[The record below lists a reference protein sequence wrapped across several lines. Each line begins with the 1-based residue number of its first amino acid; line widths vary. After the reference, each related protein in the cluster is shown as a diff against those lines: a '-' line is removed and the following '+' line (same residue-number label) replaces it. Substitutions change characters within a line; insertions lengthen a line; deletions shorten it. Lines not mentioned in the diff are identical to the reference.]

1 MRREWLLRL
10 ALVAASA
17 GVVFLFAEVAV
28 RLTWTEPWYDK
39 LEDAQGRPDLTWFAV
54 GPSSLPLRGD
64 RDTTP
69 KTDGVTRVLFLGD
82 SFTYGL
88 RVPEP
93 ETFVAIVER
102 RLDLQRDDQVQVFNG
117 GIPGSMTEHWRQL
130 FEAMAEQYEP
140 DSVVAVF
147 FLRDGVEG
155 LTTHGLIGHVRDEL
169 QKRSRRSVAYRVSS
183 LYRLVA
189 ARLAQ
194 RQLSDWYLDTIEQG
208 YVGPEKRTGEWRR
221 AQENLLWLREQ
232 TERLGGRFALVIF
245 PVLFGL
251 DEDTY
256 PVQAAV
262 DEIERFARSS
272 DIPVLSLLPTYRG
285 TYAPD
290 LWVSA
295 HDQHPNSDAHRLAAD
310 AITPFVE
317 EQLADRAN

>member
-1 MRREWLLRL
+1 MRREWLSRL
-10 ALVAASA
+10 VLVAASV
-17 GVVFLFAEVAV
+17 GIVVLFAEFAV
-28 RLTWTEPWYDK
+28 RLTWTEPWYDQ
-39 LEDAQGRPDLTWFAV
+39 LEEAQGRPDLTWFVV
-54 GPSSLPLRGD
+54 GPSSLPLR
-64 RDTTP
+64 RDLDTAP
-69 KTDGVTRVLFLGD
+69 KTDGVVRVLFFGD

-88 RVPEP
+88 RVPEM
-93 ETFVAIVER
+93 ETFVALVDE
-102 RLDLQRDDQVQVFNG
+102 RLDLQRDEQVQVFNG

-140 DSVVAVF
+140 DSVVVVF
-147 FLRDGVEG
+147 FLRDGVAG

-169 QKRSRRSVAYRVSS
+169 QKRAQRSVAYRVSS

-194 RQLSDWYLDTIEQG
+194 RQLSDWYLDAIEQG
-208 YVGPEKRTGEWRR
+208 YVGSEKRTAEWRS

-232 TERLGGRFALVIF
+232 TERSGGRFALVIF

-251 DEDTY
+251 DEEIY

-262 DEIERFARSS
+262 DEIERFARRS
-272 DIPVLSLLPTYRG
+272 DIAVLSLLPTYRG
-285 TYAPD
+285 RHAPD

-310 AITPFVE
+310 AIAPFVA
-317 EQLADRAN
+317 EQLADGAN

>member
-10 ALVAASA
+10 ALVAASIGA
-17 GVVFLFAEVAV
+17 VVFCAELAV
-28 RLTWTEPWYDK
+28 RLTWTERWYDQ
-39 LEDAQGRPDLTWFAV
+39 LEEAQGRPDLTWFEI
-54 GPSSLPLRGD
+54 GPSSLPLRRD

-69 KTDGVTRVLFLGD
+69 KPGGVTRVLFLGD

-88 RVPEP
+88 RVPEQ
-93 ETFVAIVER
+93 ETFVALVEE
-102 RLDLQRDDQVQVFNG
+102 RLDSQSDARLQVFNG

-130 FEAMAEQYEP
+130 FEAMAEQYQP

-155 LTTHGLIGHVRDEL
+155 LTTQGLIGHVRDEM
-169 QKRSRRSVAYRVSS
+169 QKRAKRSATYRVSS
-183 LYRLVA
+183 LYRLLTG
-189 ARLAQ
+189 RLAQ
-194 RQLSDWYLDTIEQG
+194 RRLSDWYLDAIEKG
-208 YVGPEKRTGEWRR
+208 YVGPKKRTSEWRH

-232 TERLGGRFALVIF
+232 TERLGGRFAIVIF

-251 DEDTY
+251 DEELY

-262 DEIERFARSS
+262 DEIHRFATHS

-285 TYAPD
+285 RHAPD

-295 HDQHPNSDAHRLAAD
+295 HDQHPNSEAHRLAAD
-310 AITPFVE
+310 AIAPFVA
-317 EQLADRAN
+317 EQLAGGAR